1 VKRKNIFWKTEKVQM
16 YDLRRRVGIK
26 KQNENIPFLS
36 KRKKEKESRDHLFN
50 LPEKAQFYCP

>member
-1 VKRKNIFWKTEKVQM
+1 VKRKNILWKTEKVQM
-16 YDLRRRVGIK
+16 YDLRRREGIK

-36 KRKKEKESRDHLFN
+36 KRKKKKESQDHLFN